1 MNPEILAAL
10 ITGFFT
16 VVATVI
22 GAVIALMISRKI
34 SKRQKLEEDLKEAVS
49 DIRFLLAVE
58 EAQCEKHREA
68 DGESYKNRIRQAV
81 RDDKGLSFSGRF
93 TPGNRS

>member
-1 MNPEILAAL
+1 MSPEIQAAL
-10 ITGFFT
+10 ITGCFT
-16 VVATVI
+16 VLATVI

-58 EAQCEKHREA
+58 QAHCGKHRET
-68 DGESYKNRIRQAV
+68 DGESYKNRTRQVV
-81 RDDKGLSFSGRF
+81 RDDKRLSFSGRF
-93 TPGNRS
+93 TPVNWS

>member
-1 MNPEILAAL
+1 MNAEIQAAF
-10 ITGFFT
+10 ITGSFG
-16 VVATVI
+16 VIATVI
-22 GAVIALMISRKI
+22 GAVVALTISRKI

-58 EAQCEKHREA
+58 EAHCERHRET
-68 DGESYKNRIRQAV
+68 DGESYKNRTRQVV

-93 TPGNRS
+93 TPGNWS

>member
-16 VVATVI
+16 VLATVI

-34 SKRQKLEEDLKEAVS
+34 SRRQKLEEDLKEAVS
-49 DIRFLLAVE
+49 DIGFLLAVE
-58 EAQCEKHREA
+58 EAHCERHRET
-68 DGESYKNRIRQAV
+68 DGESYKNRTRQVV

-93 TPGNRS
+93 TPGNWS

>member
-1 MNPEILAAL
+1 MNPEIQAAF
-10 ITGFFT
+10 ITGCFG
-16 VVATVI
+16 VLATVI
-22 GAVIALMISRKI
+22 GALVALMISRKI

-58 EAQCEKHREA
+58 EAHCERHRET
-68 DGESYKNRIRQAV
+68 DGESYKNRTRQVV

-93 TPGNRS
+93 TPGNWS